1 MKRKVHLL
9 PILSVV
15 ALAFTLNG
23 CDGSDKEPQDD
34 VTKYLVSLPVSTN
47 QAENVK
53 LYWLGAIMA
62 DCIGVTP
69 SDYEL
74 RRVNLSWANT
84 KDSIYLGLFYK
95 KLALI
100 SNHSEGNECQTA
112 NLVAHELEHAKQHKE
127 GWVWSTTST
136 PYMDRV
142 EEVDAY
148 YHQARCMLEYT
159 AKVGYD
165 PCANTHW
172 SAKPIKEIL

>member
-1 MKRKVHLL
+1 MRLL
-9 PILSVV
+9 PILSTL
-15 ALAFTLNG
+15 ALAFALTG
-23 CDGSDKEPQDD
+23 CDKQAVEPQDD
-34 VTKYLVSLPVSTN
+34 VTKYLVSLPPSTN
-47 QAENVK
+47 QAENTK
-53 LYWLGAIMA
+53 LYLVGAIMA

-74 RRVNLSWANT
+74 RRVDLSWADT

-100 SNHSEGNECQTA
+100 SNRSEGNECQTA
-112 NLVAHELEHAKQHKE
+112 NVAAHELQHAKQYKE

-136 PYMDRV
+136 PYSERV

-172 SAKPIKEIL
+172 AAKTLMEIL